1 MTDLPTKSKNEFH
14 WSKNDNNGHSPSVE
28 KIRKIKNF
36 ENNSFHQVFFLRKFF
51 NFLIENLIK
60 ISDAKV
66 LGTLLPVSLGSSHSR
81 GSHRTS
87 HYGFVGCPTEC
98 ACKINEEKNIIAD
111 CSDKELG
118 AIPKFK
124 NDIKTRL
131 IRL

>member
-1 MTDLPTKSKNEFH
+1 MTDLPTKSKTNYGLIKSDKKIF
-14 WSKNDNNGHSPSVE
+14 SPYVKNIENFEIDIFRQVIFFLISDFFFENL
-28 KIRKIKNF
+28 RKISN
-36 ENNSFHQVFFLRKFF
+36 V
-51 NFLIENLIK
+51 
-60 ISDAKV
+60 KV

>member
-1 MTDLPTKSKNEFH
+1 MTDLPTKSTKRIFSDE
-14 WSKNDNNGHSPSVE
+14 NDGHLRWP
-28 KIRKIKNF
+28 IC
-36 ENNSFHQVFFLRKFF
+36 QFFFFRKFPEF
-51 NFLIENLIK
+51 IFYINVYFSIFLDFKLENLKK
-60 ISDAKV
+60 ISNAKV

>member
-1 MTDLPTKSKNEFH
+1 MAANRHLSKNFKKSKISRMIFFTKFFF
-14 WSKNDNNGHSPSVE
+14 SKIFRFLVE
-28 KIRKIKNF
+28 SLRKISN
-36 ENNSFHQVFFLRKFF
+36 
-51 NFLIENLIK
+51 
-60 ISDAKV
+60 AKV